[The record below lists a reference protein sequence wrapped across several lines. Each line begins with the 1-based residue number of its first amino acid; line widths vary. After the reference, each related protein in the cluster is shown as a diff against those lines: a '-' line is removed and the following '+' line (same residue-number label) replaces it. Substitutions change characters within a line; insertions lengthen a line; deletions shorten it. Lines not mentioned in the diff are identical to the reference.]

1 MALLGWLRPGS
12 KAACQPET
20 ARRPARRRACAP
32 TPLDLDEVTPAL
44 AAEVLGVSK
53 VEGTALAVVDC
64 RKLVRAYLERFGMLE
79 ATEKRSL
86 ILRECRR
93 INGLVLRS

>member
-1 MALLGWLRPGS
+1 MAFLGWLNQGG
-12 KAACQPET
+12 KAKCQPEP
-20 ARRPARRRACAP
+20 AVRPPRRRACAP

-44 AAEVLGVSK
+44 AAEVLGVAK

-86 ILRECRR
+86 LLRECRR
-93 INGLVLRS
+93 IDGLVLRS